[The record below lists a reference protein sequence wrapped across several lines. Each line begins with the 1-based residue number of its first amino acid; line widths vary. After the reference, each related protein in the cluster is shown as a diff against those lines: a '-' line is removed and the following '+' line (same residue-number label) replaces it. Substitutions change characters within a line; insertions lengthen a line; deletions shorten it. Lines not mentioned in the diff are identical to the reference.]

1 MIDLTCM
8 IHDPA
13 RYCEIIII
21 CGIPIFVDI
30 VDPQIY
36 ISTKIGIH
44 EFKWFGFGLVLWCLM
59 PLSTIFIYI
68 MAVSFIDGGNRSTR
82 GKPDQLQVTYKL
94 YHLAMSGF

>member
-1 MIDLTCM
+1 MEDIRVYLPVNRSYKINIGILKHLMIDLTCM

-44 EFKWFGFGLVLWCLM
+44 EFKWFGFVVLNA
-59 PLSTIFIYI
+59 TFNNIH
-68 MAVSFIDGGNRSTR
+68 
-82 GKPDQLQVTYKL
+82 L
-94 YHLAMSGF
+94 YHGCQFY

>member
-1 MIDLTCM
+1 MVDIRVYLPVNRSYKINIEILKHLMIDLTCM

-36 ISTKIGIH
+36 PITVCCILRGGCGRDRSWIYNY
-44 EFKWFGFGLVLWCLM
+44 LCNQYLS
-59 PLSTIFIYI
+59 PLT
-68 MAVSFIDGGNRSTR
+68 
-82 GKPDQLQVTYKL
+82 L
-94 YHLAMSGF
+94 